1 MANIILDYDGTIHDS
16 RHIYVPAFREG
27 VKHLTD
33 NGLAPLCEYSDEE
46 IAGYLGYSAQ
56 ETWELFMPELE
67 QRYRDE
73 STKIVGA
80 YMHKL
85 TSEGKSVLYDGA
97 LKQLSRLK
105 NSGHTLIFLS
115 NCMHDYMEAHRKA
128 HNLNCFYSAFY
139 CTEDFG
145 FKSKPEIFA
154 EIEKQYGG
162 EFIVVGDRCL
172 DLEVAKRHGLK
183 SVGCLYGY
191 CKDGE
196 LDEATVKIKYANE
209 LSWAVEKIC
218 RSEVDVNGK

>member
-56 ETWELFMPELE
+56 ETWELFMPALE
-67 QRYRDE
+67 QKYRDE

-97 LKQLSRLK
+97 LEELSELK

-128 HNLNCFYSAFY
+128 HDLDRFYSAFY

-145 FKSKPEIFA
+145 FKSKPEIFR
-154 EIEKQYGG
+154 EIEKRFDGD
-162 EFIVVGDRCL
+162 FVVVGDRHL
-172 DLEVAKRHGLK
+172 DLKVARVHGLK

-191 CKDGE
+191 GKNGE
-196 LDEATVKIKYANE
+196 LDDATVKIKSLTA
-209 LSWAVEKIC
+209 LSAAIENIL
-218 RSEVDVNGK
+218 

>member
-33 NGLAPLCEYSDEE
+33 NGLAPVCEYSDEE
-46 IAGYLGYSAQ
+46 IAGYLGHSAQ
-56 ETWELFMPELE
+56 ETWELFMPDLQ

-73 STKIVGA
+73 STRIVGA

-85 TSEGKSVLYDGA
+85 TAEGKSVLYEGA
-97 LKQLSRLK
+97 VGELGKLK

-115 NCMHDYMEAHRKA
+115 NCMHDYMEVHKKA
-128 HNLNCFYSAFY
+128 HELERFYSDFY

-145 FKSKPEIFA
+145 FKSKPEIFR
-154 EIEKQYGG
+154 EIKKQYSG
-162 EFIVVGDRCL
+162 EFIVVGDRYL
-172 DLEVAKRHGLK
+172 DLEVADVHGLK

-191 CKDGE
+191 GKKEE
-196 LDEATVKIKYANE
+196 LDSADFKINSVTE
-209 LSWAVEKIC
+209 LSAVIEKMM
-218 RSEVDVNGK
+218 